1 MKTQTGKAEGS
12 SYNNALLVI
21 GALTQKQVTRSLFQ
35 KVLWVLVPVSGESC
49 AFWCLESALGLFSAS
64 YIYCI
69 CQVRTPRVLPC
80 LSLYFSS
87 ALDPTWLHLLL
98 SVTTSCVSDPSFH
111 SAFYS
116 PCVSVLGFPESF
128 SFLWAGQVPPL
139 CFGGG
144 KRESQIPCP
153 MCLTVAVSDKPSSA
167 GM

>member
-1 MKTQTGKAEGS
+1 MFRVRS
-12 SYNNALLVI
+12 
-21 GALTQKQVTRSLFQ
+21 GALF
-35 KVLWVLVPVSGESC
+35 
-49 AFWCLESALGLFSAS
+49 CLLHILHLLGTYTPSSALSF
-64 YIYCI
+64 
-69 CQVRTPRVLPC
+69 
-80 LSLYFSS
+80 LYFSS
-87 ALDPTWLHLLL
+87 ALDPTWLHILL

>member
-80 LSLYFSS
+80 LSCTSLQPWILLGCIFCCLSLLPVFLILPSTLLFTHLVFLCWDFLKAFPFSGLGRCLLFVLEVVRGRARFL
-87 ALDPTWLHLLL
+87 AL
-98 SVTTSCVSDPSFH
+98 C
-111 SAFYS
+111 A
-116 PCVSVLGFPESF
+116 
-128 SFLWAGQVPPL
+128 
-139 CFGGG
+139 
-144 KRESQIPCP
+144 
-153 MCLTVAVSDKPSSA
+153 
-167 GM
+167 